1 MNYKIALL
9 FIFALGLAG
18 CQKKAEQA
26 AASQAP
32 SVEAVH
38 WKMMSLWGAGTLP
51 QKLNEKF
58 AERVK
63 VMSGGRLLIE
73 ALPGGSIVAPT
84 ESLDAVMSGV
94 LDAQQGGTGYWPG
107 KDAAFSLLGDL
118 QGSWEHPRQA
128 QEWLEYGGGKELVR
142 ELYAKYNAY
151 FVTGIWYGSETLV
164 SKRPIRALADFKGLK
179 MRAPVGMG
187 QDIFSRLGAAPVN
200 LPGSE
205 VYTAL
210 ERGVVDASD
219 WGTLSMNQDL
229 GYHKLARYPTYPGF
243 HSMPM
248 GDVAVN
254 MKRWNAL
261 PDDLKSI
268 VEVAAR
274 DLSREMVQLNG
285 LEDIR
290 VANEAAKLGF
300 EPISLPLEERRKF
313 REIAREVWKDYA
325 ERSPMAKRVYESQIA
340 FLRKL
345 GLLN

>member
-1 MNYKIALL
+1 MTGLGAGLL
-9 FIFALGLAG
+9 LAFCVVLSG
-18 CQKKAEQA
+18 CQKESDQKAQRA
-26 AASQAP
+26 QP
-32 SVEAVH
+32 QQVIK

-51 QKLNEKF
+51 QKLNEAF

-63 VMSGGRLLIE
+63 QMSAGRLEIE

-84 ESLDAVMSGV
+84 ESLDAVSSGV

-107 KDAAFSLLGDL
+107 KDAAFSLLSDL
-118 QGSWEHPRQA
+118 QGAWENPRQA
-128 QEWLEYGGGKELVR
+128 QEWLEYGGGKELAR
-142 ELYAKYNAY
+142 ELYARYNVY
-151 FVTGIWYGSETLV
+151 FVTGVWYGTECLV
-164 SKRPIRALADFKGLK
+164 SKKPLRTLADFKGLK
-179 MRAPVGMG
+179 LRAPVGMG
-187 QDIFSRLGAAPVN
+187 QDIFARLGAAPVN

-219 WGTLSMNQDL
+219 WGTLSMNEEL
-229 GYHKLARYPTYPGF
+229 GYHKLAKYPSYPGF

-261 PDDLKSI
+261 PEDLKLI

-274 DLSREMVQLNG
+274 DFSREMVELNG

-290 VANEAAKLGF
+290 VAREAKKRGI
-300 EPISLPLEERRKF
+300 EPIDLSPQERRKF
-313 REIAREVWKDYA
+313 RELARQIWSQYA
-325 ERSPMAKRVYESQIA
+325 GRSPMAQRVYDSQIR
-340 FLRKL
+340 FLQQL
-345 GLLN
+345 GLLD